1 MLIIKR
7 KVGQRI
13 IVQDPDGNE
22 LIIIVTRVLGGYVKL
37 GFSGPPHFEIWS
49 EELSASASDNE
60 KEVEKDGKEV
70 PTHDGWKGLDYSTP
84 KKENEE

>member
-22 LIIIVTRVLGGYVKL
+22 LVIQLIEVRGKDAKIGL
-37 GFSGPPHFEIWS
+37 SAPSHFEIWP
-49 EELSASASDNE
+49 EELSVSASDNE
-60 KEVEKDGKEV
+60 QEVEKDGKKV
-70 PTHDGWKGLDYSTP
+70 PTQDGWKGLDYSTP
-84 KKENEE
+84 KTENEE